1 MPTASAPASAA
12 NLGPGFD
19 VVALALELRCSVTA
33 VPADRW
39 DVVHTGPEQ
48 PLGGDDLVLEA
59 ARRARADEGPL
70 SITVNNNI
78 PIGRGLGSSAATAA
92 AAAGAAWRTRGWE
105 PHPRTI
111 FELVAEME
119 DHPDNAAAAVFGGLV
134 LCTPDGQVHN
144 LRLHASLIPVVAIP
158 DRQLP
163 TTEARSL
170 LPESFLRQVV
180 VRSLGRVGSLVAGLT
195 SGDPALLAAAAG
207 DELHESPRSQ
217 HRPEVAKL
225 IDVARGAGAL
235 HACWSGAGPS
245 VLALVSE
252 ELAPA
257 LIEALSL
264 EVYPGIVRRFQVAT
278 TGLI

>member
-1 MPTASAPASAA
+1 
-12 NLGPGFD
+12 
-19 VVALALELRCSVTA
+19 VTA
-33 VPADRW
+33 VPSDRW
-39 DVVHTGPEQ
+39 NVVHTGPEQ

-59 ARRARADEGPL
+59 AQRARGDEGPH
-70 SITVNNNI
+70 SITVNNDI

-111 FELVAEME
+111 FELVAAME

-134 LCTPDGQVHN
+134 LCSPDGQVHN
-144 LRLHASLIPVVAIP
+144 LTLHPSLIPVIAIP

-163 TTEARSL
+163 TSEARSL
-170 LPESFLRQVV
+170 LPETFPRQTV
-180 VRSLGRVGSLVAGLT
+180 VRSLGRVGALVAGLT
-195 SGDPALLAAAAG
+195 SGEPALLAATMG
-207 DELHESPRSQ
+207 DELHEGPRNQ

-245 VLALVSE
+245 VLALVLEDS
-252 ELAPA
+252 APT
-257 LIEALSL
+257 LVEALSL

-278 TGLI
+278 IGLI

>member
-19 VVALALELRCSVTA
+19 VLALALELRCTVTA
-33 VPADRW
+33 VPSDRW
-39 DVVHTGPEQ
+39 EVVHTGPEQ

-59 ARRARADEGPL
+59 AQRARGEEGPL
-70 SITVNNNI
+70 SLTVNNDI

-111 FELVAEME
+111 FELVAAME

-134 LCTPDGQVHN
+134 LCSPDGQVHN
-144 LRLHASLIPVVAIP
+144 LTIHPSLIPVIAIP
-158 DRQLP
+158 ERQLA
-163 TTEARSL
+163 TSEARSL
-170 LPESFLRQVV
+170 LPETFPRQAV
-180 VRSLGRVGSLVAGLT
+180 VRSLGRMGALVAGLT
-195 SGDPALLAAAAG
+195 SGEPALLAATMG
-207 DELHESPRSQ
+207 DELHEGPRNQ
-217 HRPEVAKL
+217 LRPEVAKL

-245 VLALVSE
+245 VLALVLEDS
-252 ELAPA
+252 APT
-257 LIEALSL
+257 LVEALSL